1 MNKQEFLQSLR
12 DGLSGLPQEDME
24 RAIDFYEEMID
35 DRIEEGI
42 VEEEAIATIGTVDEV
57 VSQIISEIPLSKL
70 VKERVKPKRKMS
82 AWEIVLLVLGSPIWI
97 SVLIAIFAV
106 IFSVILSVYVVLWS
120 VVISLWAVEVSFI
133 ACAVGGIAAGIVF
146 FATNHLEAGLF
157 MIGAALIC
165 ASLSIFLFFG
175 CKGATKGIALLTKK
189 MALGI
194 KSCFV
199 KKGDKR

>member
-12 DGLSGLPQEDME
+12 EGLSGLPQEDRE
-24 RAIDFYEEMID
+24 KAIDFYEEMID
-35 DRIEEGI
+35 ERIEEGI

-82 AWEIVLLVLGSPIWI
+82 AWEIVLLVLGSPVWL

-106 IFSVILSVYVVLWS
+106 ILSVYVAIWS
-120 VVISLWAVEVSFI
+120 VVVSLWAVEASFI
-133 ACAVGGIAAGIVF
+133 GCVIGGIASGIVF
-146 FATNHLEAGLF
+146 FSTNHIEAGLY
-157 MIGAALIC
+157 MIGEAFIC
-165 ASLSIFLFFG
+165 ASLSIFMLYG
-175 CKGATKGIALLTKK
+175 CKGATKGMVLLTKK

-194 KSCFV
+194 KSWFV

>member
-1 MNKQEFLQSLR
+1 MNKREFLQRLR
-12 DGLSGLPQEDME
+12 EGLSGLPQEDME

-35 DRIEEGI
+35 DRMEEG
-42 VEEEAIATIGTVDEV
+42 VAEEEAIATIGTVDEV

-82 AWEIVLLVLGSPIWI
+82 AWEILLLVLGSPIWL

-106 IFSVILSVYVVLWS
+106 ILSVYVAIWS
-120 VVISLWAVEVSFI
+120 VVVSLWAVEASFI
-133 ACAVGGIAAGIVF
+133 GCAFGGIVAGIVF
-146 FATNHLEAGLF
+146 IATNHFEAGLF
-157 MIGAALIC
+157 MIGAGFVC
-165 ASLSIFLFFG
+165 ASLSIFMFYG

-194 KSCFV
+194 KSWFV
-199 KKGDKR
+199 KKEDKR